1 MSATGETYFP
11 ALQKAKMKWSLD
23 YLPRTVGK
31 RGTNINRAN
40 FLKAICNL
48 RPANSY
54 PLKFRYFPFLKAGTG
69 AYGQ

>member
-48 RPANSY
+48 RPAN
-54 PLKFRYFPFLKAGTG
+54 FPIKV
-69 AYGQ
+69 

>member
-1 MSATGETYFP
+1 MSATRETYFP

-31 RGTNINRAN
+31 QGTNINRAN

-48 RPANSY
+48 RHTI
-54 PLKFRYFPFLKAGTG
+54 FRIKV
-69 AYGQ
+69 